1 LILMQTARI
10 GGPVSN
16 NLFIGSA
23 IMAGT
28 AEVGIVKTT
37 P

>member
-1 LILMQTARI
+1 MQTARL
-10 GGPVSN
+10 GGPTSK

-23 IMAGT
+23 IFAGT
-28 AEVGIVKTT
+28 AEVGIVKTR